1 MLGAKPNEGLEG
13 ELWRTQLSVVWMLTH
28 LAVAWLTIWAVSC
41 ISTMKLLELL
51 SMLSE
56 VPMRVK
62 SLSTSLTDA
71 NLAGTKLPIC
81 AMITMRAT
89 CMVSLLEV
97 GNQLCISVC
106 QRNVRGTCMYVS
118 AMLGVGRWAR
128 LGWTGLRLGGGL
140 GGMMGLRVVRWG
152 GHGMANC
159 VGASKWS
166 LRANERDENALGQS
180 RAEEI

>member
-81 AMITMRAT
+81 AMMTIRAT
-89 CMVSLLEV
+89 CMVTRMKTKNISNVYLASRHQVCATQVVSL
-97 GNQLCISVC
+97 Q
-106 QRNVRGTCMYVS
+106 
-118 AMLGVGRWAR
+118 
-128 LGWTGLRLGGGL
+128 TGL
-140 GGMMGLRVVRWG
+140 
-152 GHGMANC
+152 HGTTA
-159 VGASKWS
+159 
-166 LRANERDENALGQS
+166 
-180 RAEEI
+180 